1 MEKQEKTLNIQFCIL
16 SAMGIIFIV
25 DGHLNNSYFDIGGLL
40 PYYSFHIPLFAFIS
54 GYFYRP
60 GSERDLRNYGKHKF
74 KRLMVPYF
82 LWNLFYGV
90 LAWILRG
97 MGFGFGEPVTLWN
110 LLGEPFLHGYQFIL
124 NHAAWFVPTL
134 FLTEMAYGAAR
145 RVVRNTP
152 ALMSLC
158 FFMGLAGIFVSR
170 PWGTEGL
177 LLTAVKVMFLLPV
190 YGAGSLYRTRLEQ
203 KDTLGSPWYF
213 SVILFLALGLA
224 VSGRRLIYAVSG
236 CHDFT
241 GYLLPY
247 ITAAL
252 GIAFWLRAARILT
265 PALAG
270 SRAVLFLGKNT
281 FGVMMHHM
289 TVFLLIKS
297 CYAWLARGGILFG
310 SFDFAAWKTD
320 FYYCFLPRGMG
331 QFKVFYL
338 LAGILV
344 SLALETGVRTCWE
357 KLWRIESEKTRKNRE
372 KIS

>member
-170 PWGTEGL
+170 HWGTEGL
-177 LLTAVKVMFLLPV
+177 LLTAV
-190 YGAGSLYRTRLEQ
+190 
-203 KDTLGSPWYF
+203 
-213 SVILFLALGLA
+213 
-224 VSGRRLIYAVSG
+224 
-236 CHDFT
+236 
-241 GYLLPY
+241 
-247 ITAAL
+247 
-252 GIAFWLRAARILT
+252 
-265 PALAG
+265 
-270 SRAVLFLGKNT
+270 
-281 FGVMMHHM
+281 
-289 TVFLLIKS
+289 
-297 CYAWLARGGILFG
+297 
-310 SFDFAAWKTD
+310 
-320 FYYCFLPRGMG
+320 
-331 QFKVFYL
+331 
-338 LAGILV
+338 
-344 SLALETGVRTCWE
+344 
-357 KLWRIESEKTRKNRE
+357 
-372 KIS
+372 